1 MESAM
6 QSAATLTYSKVAI
19 AGVEKLATHILDID
33 GVAVSLAYG
42 YPDGTASGIDLLM
55 DVPSGDWKK
64 CPSIFSGAW
73 IYWHGKI
80 AEDAGVAACYL
91 RYRQAVSVSGRPII
105 DVETTG
111 C

>member
-1 MESAM
+1 M

-55 DVPSGDWKK
+55 DVPSGDWKNALVFFLVLGFTGTVK
-64 CPSIFSGAW
+64 LQKMRASRLATCVT
-73 IYWHGKI
+73 GKLFLSV
-80 AEDAGVAACYL
+80 AGQL
-91 RYRQAVSVSGRPII
+91 L
-105 DVETTG
+105 T
-111 C
+111 